1 MAERRVL
8 RTFRRRFFR
17 TAVVV
22 LAALA
27 SACRSAPRAQP
38 PRGEPTPAPGTSLP
52 GAASPAAAARR
63 VPVQQDEVAL
73 YRRMGLLA
81 EGGETPFVGSL
92 AFFAGPSND
101 STLIVLTV
109 ALANRA
115 LHFGREGDR
124 YRAGYQVS
132 LEVRRGTQ
140 LVRELTGK
148 ETVRVLVFRETMR
161 TDESVLY
168 RQVVNLA
175 PGTYEVRLM
184 VRDENAVHGSAVE
197 ATVGVPRFAEGSVS
211 SPVPFYEASVRGRR
225 DTLPNILA
233 TPRATVVFGRDSIL
247 PVYAEGYGSGQEFPL
262 QVTVRGDEGNGVLW
276 SEALSLPR
284 RSDLFSGTF
293 NIPIAKVGVGVMTV
307 GISRAG
313 SSDTVRTPVFVAF
326 GEDLPVAT
334 FSEMLTYLRYYAS
347 AARLQALRD
356 ASAETRAAL
365 WASFLKETDPFPQTA
380 LHEGLR
386 DYFARIAQANVR
398 FREEGNDGWLTDRGR
413 AYVALGNPDQVF
425 EPNASNMGQRGATLV
440 WDYRQYRLQI
450 VFVDQSGFG
459 RWRMTLSSESEF
471 ESVVRRVLVP

>member
-1 MAERRVL
+1 
-8 RTFRRRFFR
+8 
-17 TAVVV
+17 
-22 LAALA
+22 
-27 SACRSAPRAQP
+27 
-38 PRGEPTPAPGTSLP
+38 
-52 GAASPAAAARR
+52 
-63 VPVQQDEVAL
+63 
-73 YRRMGLLA
+73 MGLLA
-81 EGGETPFVGSL
+81 ESGETPFVGSL
-92 AFFAGPSND
+92 SFFAGPSSD
-101 STLIVLTV
+101 SSLIVLTV

-132 LEVRRGTQ
+132 LDIRRGTQ

-161 TDESVLY
+161 TDESVLF

-175 PGTYEVRLM
+175 PGTYEIRLT
-184 VRDENAVHGSAVE
+184 VRDESAVHGSAVE
-197 ATVGVPRFAEGSVS
+197 ATVGVPRFADGSVS
-211 SPVPFYEASVRGRR
+211 SPVPFYEASVRGRL

-233 TPRATVVFGRDSIL
+233 TPRATVVFGRDSTL
-247 PVYAEGYGSGQEFPL
+247 PVYAEGYGSGRDFPL
-262 QVTVRGDEGNGVLW
+262 LVTVRGDEGSGVLW
-276 SEALSLPR
+276 SDSISLPR

-307 GISRAG
+307 GINRSG
-313 SSDTVRTPVFVAF
+313 SADTVRTPVFVAF

-334 FSEMLTYLRYYAS
+334 FSEMLNYLRYYAS

-365 WASFLKETDPFPQTA
+365 WATFLRETDPFPQTS

-386 DYFARIAQANVR
+386 DYFARIAQANAR
-398 FREEGNDGWLTDRGR
+398 YREEGNDGWLTDRGR
-413 AYVALGNPDQVF
+413 AYVALGTPDQVF
-425 EPNASNMGQRGATLV
+425 EPNASNMGQRGSTLV
-440 WDYRQYRLQI
+440 WEYRQYRLQI

-471 ESVVRRVLVP
+471 EGVVRRVLVP